1 MTVWATSRRVGRAW
15 RTKGSSL
22 IARPFWCSECFRG
35 IPLPQAQVFAA
46 SADDGEVRVTGG
58 VDGQPERRGAVQEE
72 LADLMSS
79 MERRQHKRFAVDGFA
94 EVVVADG
101 TLLFRGRVLDI
112 SVAGC
117 YIETQAR
124 LRIAAGAEV
133 GMVFRPLATS
143 RMIRPGEG
151 AGFLF
156 LNLNAKMQTELDALI
171 AELGAEG

>member
-1 MTVWATSRRVGRAW
+1 M
-15 RTKGSSL
+15 
-22 IARPFWCSECFRG
+22 
-35 IPLPQAQVFAA
+35 
-46 SADDGEVRVTGG
+46 
-58 VDGQPERRGAVQEE
+58 QEE

-124 LRIAAGAEV
+124 LRIAAGTEV
-133 GMVFRPLATS
+133 EMVFRVNGMVFRPLATS